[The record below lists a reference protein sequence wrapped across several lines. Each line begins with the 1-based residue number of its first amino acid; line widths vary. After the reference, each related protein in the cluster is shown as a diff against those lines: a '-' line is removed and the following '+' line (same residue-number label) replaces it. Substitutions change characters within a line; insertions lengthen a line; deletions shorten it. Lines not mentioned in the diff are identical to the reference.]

1 MVPLGTAPEA
11 LKSARI
17 LIVDDE
23 VPNIRALLKL
33 LKWAGYSHLRGLSD
47 PREVAA
53 AVAAERPDLL
63 LLDLHMPHLDGFE
76 IMDIVRPLF
85 LPHEYFPV
93 LVLTGDMDDEVRTR
107 ALAGGAKDFLTKPFE
122 QMEVLLRIRNLLETR
137 RLHVALR
144 KQNELLEEKVMDRT
158 RALYDAQT
166 EILFRLA
173 LAAEYRD
180 DVTGQHAE
188 RVGILSA
195 MIAVALDLH
204 EDIVSLIRRAA
215 PLHDVGKIGI
225 PDAILMKPSLLT
237 PAEFA
242 MIKTHVDIGA
252 DMLSG
257 GSFELLRMAE
267 TIAQY
272 HHEMWDGHGYK
283 GLVGDEIPLVG
294 RIVTVADVY
303 DVITSDRP
311 YKRALGLEEALER
324 IEDGRGNHF
333 DPTLVDAFQQVVRTG
348 RIHDLKKF
356 APHARQAPDR
366 RDMETHLMDATA

>member
-11 LKSARI
+11 LKTARI
-17 LIVDDE
+17 LVVDDE
-23 VPNIRALLKL
+23 VTNIRALLKL
-33 LKWAGYSHLRGLSD
+33 LKWAGYTHLRGISD

-53 AVAAERPDLL
+53 AVAGERPDLL

-93 LVLTGDMDDEVRTR
+93 LVLTGDLDDDVRTR

-122 QMEVLLRIRNLLETR
+122 HMEVLLRIRNLLETR
-137 RLHVALR
+137 RLHVALQR
-144 KQNELLEEKVMDRT
+144 QNEVLEEKVLDRT

-195 MIAVALDLH
+195 MIAVALEVG
-204 EDIVSLIRRAA
+204 EDTVSLIRRAA

-225 PDAILMKPSLLT
+225 PDAILMKPARLT
-237 PAEFA
+237 AAEFE

-272 HHEMWDGHGYK
+272 HHEQWDGGGYK
-283 GLVGDEIPLVG
+283 GLAGEDIPLVG

-311 YKRALGLEEALER
+311 YKRALGLEEAVER
-324 IEDGRGNHF
+324 IEDGAGRHF
-333 DPTLVDAFQQVVRTG
+333 DPTVVDAFLQVVRTG
-348 RIHDLKKF
+348 RIDDLKKF
-356 APHARQAPDR
+356 APPSRHLHDAPHVADF
-366 RDMETHLMDATA
+366 LVDATA